1 MGEGGRVINIASMAG
16 LLPGL
21 GKFDDLGYTVSKF
34 GAVSFT
40 RSYAAC
46 SRPKPWED
54 DQIKAYAVCPWFANT
69 DLVKETAEIS
79 MIEKKTKVRVLTVKE
94 VGDAFEQS
102 LEADAN
108 GGVFMVFPGVP
119 VIQFPELNQLFIIPV
134 IAMPNLSASVDQN
147 GEELMECMDCRL
159 HFF

>member
-1 MGEGGRVINIASMAG
+1 MKKNVSNHFHHNLQHLFISTINI
-16 LLPGL
+16 
-21 GKFDDLGYTVSKF
+21 
-34 GAVSFT
+34 

-79 MIEKKTKVRVLTVKE
+79 AIEKKTKVRVLKVEE
-94 VGDAFEQS
+94 VGDAFDQS
-102 LEADAN
+102 LEADTN

-134 IAMPNLSASVDQN
+134 IAYAKLISFCRPEWGRVN
-147 GEELMECMDCRL
+147 GMYGLPFAFL
-159 HFF
+159 IIFFLLYLLFWLIF